1 MSGPDDRPLLVL
13 NRVDEGRVAVL
24 ASDHAWLWGRGYE
37 GGGPQLELLRR
48 LAHWML
54 KEPELEEEALTA
66 TTTGQELTVRRR
78 SIAEE
83 PPGDLTI
90 TGPDGAVTVLPM
102 TEVSPGRFELVWQ
115 APMMGLYRL
124 EQGDLTRVVA
134 VGPSAPREF
143 VETIAS
149 GAVLEPVV
157 TPTNG
162 GVTRLEDGVPD
173 IRAVREGRPAVGRGW
188 VGITPRGAY
197 VTQDLTIAPL
207 LPGWIWLLL
216 AASLAIAAWL
226 IEGRRG
232 AKRITASA

>member
-1 MSGPDDRPLLVL
+1 
-13 NRVDEGRVAVL
+13 
-24 ASDHAWLWGRGYE
+24 
-37 GGGPQLELLRR
+37 
-48 LAHWML
+48 
-54 KEPELEEEALTA
+54 
-66 TTTGQELTVRRR
+66 
-78 SIAEE
+78 
-83 PPGDLTI
+83 
-90 TGPDGAVTVLPM
+90 
-102 TEVSPGRFELVWQ
+102 
-115 APMMGLYRL
+115 MMGLYRL

-162 GVTRLEDGVPD
+162 GITRLEDGVPD

-207 LPGWIWLLL
+207 LPSWVWLLL
-216 AASLAIAAWL
+216 AAGLAIAAWL
-226 IEGRRG
+226 LEGRRG
-232 AKRITASA
+232 ARRTTASA